1 MLQKQ
6 KLFDLVSQKIKA
18 TAAEEK
24 RIQQQILVQ
33 QKKELTTFL
42 DTQKKQYRL
51 CRERM
56 KEVWSEQSN
65 STGFFL
71 STWKRQLQWYIT
83 IFYRHILQ

>member
-1 MLQKQ
+1 MLQNQ
-6 KLFDLVSQKIKA
+6 MGFFFHFVSQKTKA
-18 TAAEEK
+18 SAAEEK

-56 KEVWSEQSN
+56 KEVRSGQSMN
-65 STGFFL
+65 SQVTGKKL
-71 STWKRQLQWYIT
+71 LLMDGPHSSQ
-83 IFYRHILQ
+83 